1 MEPNNLGSNL
11 GSTSS
16 YQIYDL
22 GKVYLIFSYLG
33 YSSVKCGTNI
43 NLIGSLERLNEVL
56 RTWLIHSKYNMQG
69 TVVKI
74 MKVKQNS
81 SMLKRG
87 DWIFF
92 KEYYTSH
99 QN

>member
-11 GSTSS
+11 SSTSS
-16 YQIYDL
+16 YKIYDL
-22 GKVYLIFSYLG
+22 GKVYLTFFYLG
-33 YSSVKCGTNI
+33 YSSVKCETNI
-43 NLIGSLERLNEVL
+43 YLIGLLERLNKVL

-81 SMLKRG
+81 SMLKLG
-87 DWIFF
+87 D
-92 KEYYTSH
+92 
-99 QN
+99 